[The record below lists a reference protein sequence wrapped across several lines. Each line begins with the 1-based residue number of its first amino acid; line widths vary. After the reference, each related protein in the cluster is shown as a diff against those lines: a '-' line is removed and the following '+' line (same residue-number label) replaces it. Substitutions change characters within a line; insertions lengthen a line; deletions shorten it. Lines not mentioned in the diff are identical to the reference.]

1 MKQILFLLTSIL
13 IAFSC
18 SSPINQTNK
27 ENFTKEDSSLV
38 KYEIPEWY
46 QDAKIGYWCT
56 WGLYSIP
63 AYAGDH
69 AAEWYG

>member
-27 ENFTKEDSSLV
+27 EYFTKEDSSLV

-46 QDAKIGYWCT
+46 QDAKIVIT
-56 WGLYSIP
+56 SYSIHYTKLYEFWP
-63 AYAGDH
+63 T
-69 AAEWYG
+69 